1 MSVRPRMQRRR
12 VVWKFPAQAGDS
24 LLRLTGAARME
35 RDDDGM
41 AGQACLLRGVCLG
54 VPHFRHADYVRSQ
67 PQGGHNQ
74 FFL

>member
-1 MSVRPRMQRRR
+1 MGPQGVFERPA
-12 VVWKFPAQAGDS
+12 PHAAAQGGVEVPGTGWRL

-67 PQGGHNQ
+67 P
-74 FFL
+74 